1 MSSIEIGSL
10 YIKTTG
16 KDKGKRCIIVDLVD
30 KNFVLVTGP
39 PKITGVKRRR
49 VNLKHLSPTEEKIE
63 IKKGATDKEIEQVL
77 TKGKSTPK
85 KAPAE
90 KKRKNS

>member
-39 PKITGVKRRR
+39 PQITGVKRRR

>member
-16 KDKGKRCIIVDLVD
+16 REKGKRCIIVDLMD

-49 VNLKHLSPTEEKIE
+49 VNLKHLNPTEEKIDV
-63 IKKGATDKEIEQVL
+63 KKGATDKEIEQVL

-85 KAPAE
+85 KPPAE

>member
-49 VNLKHLSPTEEKIE
+49 VNLKHLSLTEEKIE

>member
-16 KDKGKRCIIVDLVD
+16 KDKGNRCVIVDLVD

-39 PKITGVKRRR
+39 PQITGVKRRR

>member
-1 MSSIEIGSL
+1 MSLIEIGSL

-16 KDKGKRCIIVDLVD
+16 RDKGKRCVIVDLID

-39 PKITGVKRRR
+39 SQITGVKRRR

-90 KKRKNS
+90 KKRNNP

>member
-16 KDKGKRCIIVDLVD
+16 REKGKRCIIVDLMD

-39 PKITGVKRRR
+39 PQITGVKRRR
-49 VNLKHLSPTEEKIE
+49 VNLKHLSPTEEKIDV
-63 IKKGATDKEIEQVL
+63 KKGATDKEIEQVL
-77 TKGKSTPK
+77 TKGKAAPK
-85 KAPAE
+85 KAQAE
-90 KKRKNS
+90 KKRKSS

>member
-10 YIKTTG
+10 YVKTTG
-16 KDKGKRCIIVDLVD
+16 REKGKRCIIVDLMD

-39 PKITGVKRRR
+39 PQITGVKRRR
-49 VNLKHLSPTEEKIE
+49 VNLKHLSPTEEKID

-77 TKGKSTPK
+77 KKGKSPPK
-85 KAPAE
+85 KVPT
-90 KKRKNS
+90 KKKQKSS

>member
-10 YIKTTG
+10 YVKTSG
-16 KDKGKRCIIVDLVD
+16 REKGKRCVIVDLMD

-39 PKITGVKRRR
+39 PQITGVKRRR
-49 VNLKHLSPTEEKIE
+49 VNIKHLSPTEEKIDV
-63 IKKGATDKEIEQVL
+63 KKGANDKEIEQIL

-85 KAPAE
+85 KAPVE
-90 KKRKNS
+90 KKRKKS

>member
-39 PKITGVKRRR
+39 PQITGVKRRR
-49 VNLKHLSPTEEKIE
+49 VNLKHLSPTEEKIDV
-63 IKKGATDKEIEQVL
+63 KKGATDKEIEQVL

>member
-10 YIKTTG
+10 YTKTTG
-16 KDKGKRCIIVDLVD
+16 REKGKRCIIVDLMD

-39 PKITGVKRRR
+39 PQITGVKRRR
-49 VNLKHLSPTEEKIE
+49 VNLKHLSPTEEKIDV
-63 IKKGATDKEIEQVL
+63 KKGATDKEIEQVL
-77 TKGKSTPK
+77 TKGKSAPK

-90 KKRKNS
+90 KKRKSS

>member
-1 MSSIEIGSL
+1 MSSIDIGSL
-10 YIKTTG
+10 YIKTSG
-16 KDKGKRCIIVDLVD
+16 GEKGKRCVIVDLMD

-39 PKITGVKRRR
+39 PQITGVKRRR
-49 VNLKHLSPTEEKIE
+49 VNLKHLSPTEEKIDV
-63 IKKGATDKEIEQVL
+63 KKGATDKEIEQIL

-90 KKRKNS
+90 MKRKSS